1 MNILDSSAFLA
12 LILHETG
19 HEKVD
24 QLIKKSQQKKESLFM
39 HQINFIEVIYKAKQ
53 KLSDQDARQML
64 AEFSSPWWGKLNY
77 MDSDLM
83 LLASELKNKFKN
95 ASLADCIGLAV
106 TKLFQAT
113 FWTADSLL
121 AKIGDSENISVKLIR

>member
-12 LILHETG
+12 LILDERG
-19 HEKVD
+19 REKIEH
-24 QLIKKSQQKKESLFM
+24 LIKASYKKKESLFI
-39 HQINFIEVIYKAKQ
+39 HQVNFIEVIYRSKQ
-53 KLSDQDARQML
+53 RLSDDAVQSML

-83 LLASELKNKFKN
+83 LLTSDLKNKFKN
-95 ASLADCIGLAV
+95 ASLADCIGLAA
-106 TKLFQAT
+106 TKIFQAT

-121 AKIGDSENISVKLIR
+121 AEIGAAENISVKLIR